1 MIYRAVSFVVS
12 TFVLSLFAQ
21 GQDFPR
27 SPHPGTQVDP
37 RTQMMAPSRYSNSV
51 SGSVRGADNRP
62 LGNVHVELR
71 DATGSIVG
79 AVSTGN
85 GGEFEFRQIAQGTY
99 HVIATAGVDQAEE
112 RVDVNSWTTTVNLR
126 LSGSGSKPAPNDG
139 AGGTVSV
146 AQYRVPERA
155 REELRKARE
164 ASTKGKVT
172 EAQNHVA
179 RALEIYP
186 KYADALTMRAIL
198 KLAARNAEGAV
209 QDLEQAIQY
218 DGSYAMAY
226 LVLGS
231 AFNSEAKFDDAIR
244 ALQRGETLSPDAW
257 QGYFEMGK
265 AYLGKTDYAAA
276 LHELNRAQSLAP
288 PDYPLIHLIRAHV
301 LMQLDRYAE
310 AVTDLQTYLEKNPEG
325 ADAELAQKMLDEA
338 KASLAAHK

>member
-1 MIYRAVSFVVS
+1 
-12 TFVLSLFAQ
+12 
-21 GQDFPR
+21 
-27 SPHPGTQVDP
+27 
-37 RTQMMAPSRYSNSV
+37 MMGLSRYSNSV

-71 DATGSIVG
+71 DSNGSVIG

-85 GGEFEFRQIAQGTY
+85 GGDFEFRQIAQGTY
-99 HVIATAGVDQAEE
+99 HVVATAGVDQAEE
-112 RVDVNSWTTTVNLR
+112 RVEVNSWTTTVNLR
-126 LSGSGSKPAPNDG
+126 MSTSGSKPPSDG
-139 AGGTVSV
+139 GRSTVSV

-164 ASTKGKVT
+164 ASVKGKAP

-179 RALEIYP
+179 KALEIYP
-186 KYADALTMRAIL
+186 QYADALTMRAIL

-257 QGYFEMGK
+257 QAYFEMGK

-276 LHELNRAQSLAP
+276 LHQLDRAQSLAP
-288 PDYPLIHLIRAHV
+288 PDYPLIRLIRAHV
-301 LMQLDRYAE
+301 LMQMDRYAE
-310 AVTDLQTYLEKNPEG
+310 AVTDLQTYLDKNPEG

>member
-1 MIYRAVSFVVS
+1 MMCRAVGFVVS
-12 TFVLSLFAQ
+12 TFVLSMLAPA
-21 GQDFPR
+21 QDFPR
-27 SPHPGTQVDP
+27 LPNSGTPVDP
-37 RTQMMAPSRYSNSV
+37 RHQMMAPSRYSNSV
-51 SGSVRGADNRP
+51 TGFVRGADNRP

-71 DATGSIVG
+71 DANGGIVG
-79 AVSTGN
+79 SVATGN
-85 GGEFEFRQIAQGTY
+85 GGDFEFRQIAQGIY
-99 HVIATAGVDQAEE
+99 HVIAMAGVEQAEE
-112 RVDVNSWTTTVNLR
+112 RVEVNSWTTTVNLR
-126 LSGSGSKPAPNDG
+126 LPGSKPPNDDSRS
-139 AGGTVSV
+139 TISV

-164 ASTKGKVT
+164 ASMKGKT
-172 EAQNHVA
+172 SEAQNHVA

-209 QDLEQAIQY
+209 QDLEQAIQC

-257 QGYFEMGK
+257 QAYFEMGK
-265 AYLGKTDYAAA
+265 AYLGKTDYPAA
-276 LHELNRAQSLAP
+276 LHELNRAQTLAP
-288 PDYPLIHLIRAHV
+288 PDYPLIRLIRAHV

>member
-1 MIYRAVSFVVS
+1 MICRAVGFVVS
-12 TFVLSLFAQ
+12 TVVLSVLAQ
-21 GQDFPR
+21 AQDFPR
-27 SPHPGTQVDP
+27 FPNSTTQADP
-37 RTQMMAPSRYSNSV
+37 RAQMMGLSRYSNSV
-51 SGSVRGADNRP
+51 TGSVRGADNRP

-71 DATGSIVG
+71 DSNGSVIG

-85 GGEFEFRQIAQGTY
+85 GGDFEFRQIAQGTY

-112 RVDVNSWTTTVNLR
+112 RVEVNSWTTTVNLR
-126 LSGSGSKPAPNDG
+126 MSTSGSKPPNDTG
-139 AGGTVSV
+139 RSTVSV

-164 ASTKGKVT
+164 ASVKGKAP
-172 EAQNHVA
+172 EAQTHVDK
-179 RALEIYP
+179 ALEIYP
-186 KYADALTMRAIL
+186 QYADALTMRAIL

-257 QGYFEMGK
+257 QAYFEMGK
-265 AYLGKTDYAAA
+265 AYLGKTDYPAA
-276 LHELNRAQSLAP
+276 LHQLDRAQSLAP
-288 PDYPLIHLIRAHV
+288 PDYPLIRLIRAHV
-301 LMQLDRYAE
+301 LMQMDRYAE
-310 AVTDLQTYLEKNPEG
+310 AVTDLQTYLDKNPEG

>member
-1 MIYRAVSFVVS
+1 MG
-12 TFVLSLFAQ
+12 L
-21 GQDFPR
+21 
-27 SPHPGTQVDP
+27 
-37 RTQMMAPSRYSNSV
+37 SRYSNSV

-71 DATGSIVG
+71 DSNGSIVG
-79 AVSTGN
+79 SVSTGN
-85 GGEFEFRQIAQGTY
+85 GGDFEFRQIAQGTY
-99 HVIATAGVDQAEE
+99 HVIATAGVDQADE
-112 RVDVNSWTTTVNLR
+112 RVEVNSWTTTVNLR
-126 LSGSGSKPAPNDG
+126 MSASGSKPPNDDG
-139 AGGTVSV
+139 RSTVSV

-164 ASTKGKVT
+164 ASMKGKVP

-179 RALEIYP
+179 KALEIYP
-186 KYADALTMRAIL
+186 QYADALTMRAIL

-209 QDLEQAIQY
+209 QDLEKAIQY

-257 QGYFEMGK
+257 QAYFEMGK
-265 AYLGKTDYAAA
+265 AYLGKTDYPAA
-276 LHELNRAQSLAP
+276 LHQLDRAQSLAP
-288 PDYPLIHLIRAHV
+288 PDYQLIRLIRAHV
-301 LMQLDRYAE
+301 LMQMDRYAE

>member
-1 MIYRAVSFVVS
+1 MICRAVGFVII
-12 TFVLSLFAQ
+12 TFVLSMLAQ
-21 GQDFPR
+21 GQDVPRFPN
-27 SPHPGTQVDP
+27 SGTQVDP
-37 RTQMMAPSRYSNSV
+37 RRQMMSPSRYSNSV
-51 SGSVRGADNRP
+51 TGFVRGADNRP
-62 LGNVHVELR
+62 LGNVRVELR
-71 DATGSIVG
+71 DANGGIVG
-79 AVSTGN
+79 AASTGN
-85 GGEFEFRQIAQGTY
+85 GGDFEFRQIDQGVY
-99 HVIATAGVDQAEE
+99 HVIAMTGVDQAEE
-112 RVDVNSWTTTVNLR
+112 RVEVNSWTTTVNLR
-126 LSGSGSKPAPNDG
+126 MPGSRPPSDDARS
-139 AGGTVSV
+139 TISV

-198 KLAARNAEGAV
+198 KLAARNAESAV
-209 QDLEQAIQY
+209 QDLEQAIEY

-257 QGYFEMGK
+257 QAYFEMGK
-265 AYLGKTDYAAA
+265 AYLGKTDYPAA

-288 PDYPLIHLIRAHV
+288 PDYPLIRLIRAHV

-325 ADAELAQKMLDEA
+325 ADAELAEKMLDEA